1 MRKVLFLIAAGSMAV
16 AAPAMAAD
24 AGTDTG
30 ARVDV
35 HTGLG
40 WADGKA
46 AQSTL
51 GATLG
56 YDLATAGHTFVGVE
70 QSIDKALTSQDK
82 VRWTSAARF
91 GTHISAKDKAYAL
104 AGYSYGV
111 GPNGAQLGAGVEHNF
126 GGYYGKLEY
135 RHIFSEDGAKDSN
148 AAVVGVGMRF

>member
-1 MRKVLFLIAAGSMAV
+1 MRKVLFMLAAGSMAV

-40 WADGKA
+40 WADGA
-46 AQSTL
+46 TAQSTL

-56 YDLATAGHTFVGVE
+56 YDLATPGHTFVGVE
-70 QSIDKALTSQDK
+70 QSADKVLTSQDK
-82 VRWTSAARF
+82 VRWTTAARF
-91 GTHISAKDKAYAL
+91 GGHLTDKDKAYGL

-111 GPNGAQLGAGVEHNF
+111 GPNGPQLGAGVEHNF
-126 GGYYGKLEY
+126 GGYFGKVEY
-135 RHIFSEDGAKDSN
+135 RHTFNEDAAKDSN
-148 AAVVGVGMRF
+148 APVVGVGVSF

>member
-70 QSIDKALTSQDK
+70 QSADKVLTSQGK

-91 GTHISAKDKAYAL
+91 GAHVSDKDKAYVL

-111 GPNGAQLGAGVEHNF
+111 GPDGAQLGAGVEHNF

-135 RHIFSEDGAKDSN
+135 RHNFSEDSAKDSN
-148 AAVVGVGMRF
+148 AAVVGVGMHF